1 MKTCIFKRN
10 FTRTRAPK
18 LQILAASAHHTAIWQ
33 ALHEPKAAVGQHKT
47 QNRYFLVTYKKCKEN
62 PSCVHDFLGKAMD
75 FHSYL
80 SWTIRE
86 LFQHMFPI
94 HLRYGPGFRLQFQRP
109 TTNGAPLPDP
119 EIETQRSLLLGIS
132 FSNIFKIDRVQPLRT
147 TDQIHMSVAE
157 MCRRKLF
164 VDGFSRHLFVRALG
178 LPRLQMHNGFLTWNH
193 HAGTIYFHF
202 LRFAPKMTQK
212 IKHVFPTRSPIFWSV
227 HHFGTCVTFSPKS
240 KFQSDSKQTCPH
252 HTEYAKV

>member
-1 MKTCIFKRN
+1 MKTCIFKKN

-94 HLRYGPGFRLQFQRP
+94 HLRYGPGFHYSFKGRQQ
-109 TTNGAPLPDP
+109 TAHHSQ
-119 EIETQRSLLLGIS
+119 TQRLKPNGHCCWEYPFQTSLKLIASSHCEPQTRYTCLLLKCAAASSSLMDSRGICL
-132 FSNIFKIDRVQPLRT
+132 FAPWAFQD
-147 TDQIHMSVAE
+147 
-157 MCRRKLF
+157 CRCTM
-164 VDGFSRHLFVRALG
+164 DFSRGTTTQELF
-178 LPRLQMHNGFLTWNH
+178 TS
-193 HAGTIYFHF
+193 ISSD
-202 LRFAPKMTQK
+202 LRQ
-212 IKHVFPTRSPIFWSV
+212 R
-227 HHFGTCVTFSPKS
+227 
-240 KFQSDSKQTCPH
+240 
-252 HTEYAKV
+252 